1 MSDSH
6 AGPELVFFASLLL
19 HQLDNH
25 THCHKKG
32 ERQSISLRK
41 KKKIISVILH
51 YLMKQDLLTVQV
63 QHDWCC
69 FVTPVQCLLWYLS
82 LDASG

>member
-41 KKKIISVILH
+41 KKNHFCDST
-51 YLMKQDLLTVQV
+51 LLNEARPF
-63 QHDWCC
+63 D
-69 FVTPVQCLLWYLS
+69 S
-82 LDASG
+82 SGTT